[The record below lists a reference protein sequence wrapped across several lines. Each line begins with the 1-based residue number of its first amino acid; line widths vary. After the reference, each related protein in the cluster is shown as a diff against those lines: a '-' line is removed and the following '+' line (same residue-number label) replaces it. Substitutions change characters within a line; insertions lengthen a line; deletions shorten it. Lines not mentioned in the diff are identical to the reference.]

1 MIKFKNEALEF
12 VNLIKDNGFQAYLV
26 GGCVRDSLLGIEPLD
41 YDVTT
46 SALPSQIIDIFSNC
60 KIIPTGIKHGTVTVI
75 YKNIP
80 FEVTTFRT
88 DGLYLDNRHP
98 DSVNFTNEL
107 KDDVSRR
114 DFTINSICFDDEVV
128 DYYNGIEDLNNKIIK
143 SVGDPLVRFEEDA
156 LRIIRALRFSV
167 KLGFDIDSNTSNA
180 IHKKK
185 HLLNNV
191 SIERI
196 NSEMDKMFMYN
207 CEIIVKKYYDIFE
220 VVFPHLRND
229 DKEYIINNISKYVG
243 EPILCYSLFF
253 KSVSEKEFNNL
264 IKKYHYSNNNIRL
277 IKLLNYAKID
287 IENDVISIKKLLK
300 NYDSYDIILY
310 TKYHN
315 LFMKNYDEVVKT
327 LKKANNEC
335 HSLDMLAVNGNDLIA
350 IGFKPGK
357 NIKETLNY
365 LLDLVIE
372 EKVEN
377 DFDSLINLI
386 KK

>member
-26 GGCVRDSLLGIEPLD
+26 GGCVRDALLGIEPLD

-220 VVFPHLRND
+220 VIFPHLRND

-287 IENDVISIKKLLK
+287 IKNDVISIKKLLK

-310 TKYHN
+310 TKYHD

>member
-1 MIKFKNEALEF
+1 MIKFKNEVIEF

-26 GGCVRDSLLGIEPLD
+26 GGCVRDLLLGIEPLD

-46 SALPSQIIDIFSNC
+46 SALPGQIIDIFSNC

-88 DGLYLDNRHP
+88 DGMYLDNRHP

-220 VVFPHLRND
+220 VIFPHLRND

-277 IKLLNYAKID
+277 IKLLNYAKIN
-287 IENDVISIKKLLK
+287 IENDVISIKKILK

>member
-26 GGCVRDSLLGIEPLD
+26 GGCVRDFLLGIEPLD

-180 IHKKK
+180 IHEKK

-220 VVFPHLRND
+220 VIFPHLRND

-287 IENDVISIKKLLK
+287 IKNDVISIKKLLK

-310 TKYHN
+310 TKYHD

>member
-26 GGCVRDSLLGIEPLD
+26 GGCVRDFLLGIEPLD

-220 VVFPHLRND
+220 VIFPHLRND

-253 KSVSEKEFNNL
+253 KSVSEKKFNNL
-264 IKKYHYSNNNIRL
+264 IKKYHYSNNSIRL

-287 IENDVISIKKLLK
+287 IKNDVISIKKLLK
-300 NYDSYDIILY
+300 NYDYYDIMLC
-310 TKYHN
+310 TKYHD

>member
-1 MIKFKNEALEF
+1 
-12 VNLIKDNGFQAYLV
+12 
-26 GGCVRDSLLGIEPLD
+26 
-41 YDVTT
+41 
-46 SALPSQIIDIFSNC
+46 
-60 KIIPTGIKHGTVTVI
+60 
-75 YKNIP
+75 
-80 FEVTTFRT
+80 
-88 DGLYLDNRHP
+88 
-98 DSVNFTNEL
+98 
-107 KDDVSRR
+107 
-114 DFTINSICFDDEVV
+114 
-128 DYYNGIEDLNNKIIK
+128 
-143 SVGDPLVRFEEDA
+143 
-156 LRIIRALRFSV
+156 
-167 KLGFDIDSNTSNA
+167 
-180 IHKKK
+180 
-185 HLLNNV
+185 
-191 SIERI
+191 
-196 NSEMDKMFMYN
+196 MYN

-220 VVFPHLRND
+220 VIFPHLRND
-229 DKEYIINNISKYVG
+229 DKEYIINNISKDLIENKTY
-243 EPILCYSLFF
+243 EFEFMLYENNKNIED
-253 KSVSEKEFNNL
+253 SEKEFNNL

-310 TKYHN
+310 TKYHD

>member
-88 DGLYLDNRHP
+88 DGMYLDNRHP

-220 VVFPHLRND
+220 VIFPHLRND

-310 TKYHN
+310 TKYHD

>member
-220 VVFPHLRND
+220 VIFPHLRND

-277 IKLLNYAKID
+277 IKLLNYAKIN

-310 TKYHN
+310 TKYHD

>member
-88 DGLYLDNRHP
+88 DGMYLDNRHP

-220 VVFPHLRND
+220 VIFPHLRND
-229 DKEYIINNISKYVG
+229 DKEYIINK
-243 EPILCYSLFF
+243 E
-253 KSVSEKEFNNL
+253 KS
-264 IKKYHYSNNNIRL
+264 
-277 IKLLNYAKID
+277 A
-287 IENDVISIKKLLK
+287 
-300 NYDSYDIILY
+300 
-310 TKYHN
+310 YHN
-315 LFMKNYDEVVKT
+315 DCKNTNFSYNSTLFSI
-327 LKKANNEC
+327 
-335 HSLDMLAVNGNDLIA
+335 SL
-350 IGFKPGK
+350 
-357 NIKETLNY
+357 
-365 LLDLVIE
+365 
-372 EKVEN
+372 
-377 DFDSLINLI
+377 S
-386 KK
+386 